1 MRRFAVLALAF
12 LAIPSVAFAAC
23 DGEDLRDTL
32 PPEMMR
38 QIRAGI
44 SDVPFREGI
53 AFEAVRG
60 DTRLTLFG
68 TVHIY
73 DPAVFI
79 PAEIAARARTA
90 DLVLLEVTLTAA
102 IQSPSWTANESLLV
116 DPDGPGLRT
125 RLTAEEWQRL
135 AAFFT
140 ILCLHG
146 RRRSTKY
153 LRGQRPWLSFG
164 RHATNLTCCSAP
176 RSSTNSSSSSLT
188 PPASRS
194 ARWMTMSSR
203 LLPFL

>member
-1 MRRFAVLALAF
+1 MRRLAVLVLAF

-38 QIRAGI
+38 QICAGI

-68 TVHIY
+68 TVHMY

-79 PAEIAARARTA
+79 PAEIAARTRAA
-90 DLVLLEVTLTAA
+90 DLVLVEVTLTAA
-102 IQSPSWTANESLLV
+102 ILRDPSWTANESLLI

-125 RLTAEEWQRL
+125 RLTAEE
-135 AAFFT
+135 
-140 ILCLHG
+140 
-146 RRRSTKY
+146 
-153 LRGQRPWLSFG
+153 
-164 RHATNLTCCSAP
+164 
-176 RSSTNSSSSSLT
+176 
-188 PPASRS
+188 
-194 ARWMTMSSR
+194 
-203 LLPFL
+203 